1 MAARRTALLLDI
13 GFGTLQGS
21 ARSCERIQDYL
32 GRRDFEIAVLRG
44 PEVTRARVSATLAGL
59 RLSEG
64 DSFVLYFVGHGE
76 RARGERLAATGGQAP
91 PDTDVLLLLTHDVFD
106 PSQPAPGIA
115 GIELAKWLSPIV
127 TATGNVTVILDCC
140 RAATMTAGEAAL
152 DPAAQARVDATL
164 ARAAAGLRDKYPNKI
179 TRRGAPKMVCLVA
192 TTANEIAVERE
203 LADGSGRIGLFTDAL
218 VQVLDAHHGE
228 LRSWDEL
235 LPEIQDI
242 VLRDC
247 PTQRPGVEGQR
258 HRVPFS
264 RQERPP
270 IDEYACLATRGGW
283 VLHAG
288 ALHGMHVGD
297 RFTLGP
303 VTATAVAVD
312 LDRATLR
319 LDEDDASIPPISR
332 ARRVACAA
340 RDILT
345 WPAGHDL
352 PDTFSAALR
361 AAPEIAIA
369 AGVDAGP
376 AGFTR
381 HDDAV
386 VLRDRAGAIVHAEP
400 MIGLGHGA
408 ARLVAAARRLVRW
421 ERQRVA
427 LAQLSGSLVC
437 AAFGRVGADDELPRE
452 GALLRAGDRLW
463 VRAWGTG
470 DHPEVFASLFHLRA
484 DRNLTH
490 LGEALDHGVSVPRSR
505 TVELA
510 RELAIPWSPHVPRTT
525 PCDEALLVLTS
536 LRPRALHRVA
546 SDPWEHPD
554 QPTKRITRSGVD
566 RPVLGA
572 TLFRY
577 RLLP

>member
-1 MAARRTALLLDI
+1 MAARRIALLLDI

-21 ARSCERIQDYL
+21 ARSCARIEDYL
-32 GRRDFEIAVLRG
+32 GRRGFTIEVLRG
-44 PEVTRARVSATLAGL
+44 PEVTRARVSARLASL

-76 RARGERLAATGGQAP
+76 RARGERLAAPEGQPP

-115 GIELAKWLSPIV
+115 GSELSSWLSPIAR
-127 TATGNVTVILDCC
+127 ATGNVTVILDCC
-140 RAATMTAGEAAL
+140 RAATMTAGEALL

-164 ARAAAGLRDKYPNKI
+164 ARSAAGLRSKYADKI
-179 TRRGAPKMVCLVA
+179 TRSGAPKLVSLVA
-192 TTANEIAVERE
+192 TTASEIAVERE

-228 LRSWDEL
+228 QRTWDEL
-235 LPEIQDI
+235 LPAIQDI
-242 VLRDC
+242 VLADC

-270 IDEYACLATRGGW
+270 IDEYACLATRGAW
-283 VLHAG
+283 SLHAG
-288 ALHGMHVGD
+288 ALHGVQVGD

-319 LDEDDASIPPISR
+319 LEHDASLPPISR

-345 WPAGHDL
+345 WPAGHVL

-361 AAPEIAIA
+361 AAPELELA

-376 AGFTR
+376 AGFT
-381 HDDAV
+381 HHGDAV
-386 VLRDRAGAIVHAEP
+386 VLRDHAGVIVHAEP
-400 MIGLGHGA
+400 AIETPPGA
-408 ARLVAAARRLVRW
+408 ARLVAAARRLARW
-421 ERQRVA
+421 ERQRAA
-427 LAQLSGSLVC
+427 LVELTDPRVR

-452 GALLRAGDRLW
+452 GTLLREGDRLW

-470 DHPEVFASLFHLRA
+470 DHPEVFVSLFHLRA
-484 DRNLTH
+484 DRSLTH
-490 LGEALDHGVSVPRSR
+490 LTEALDHGLSVPRSR
-505 TVELA
+505 SVDLA
-510 RELAIPWSPHVPRTT
+510 RELPLTWSPHVPRSA

-546 SDPWEHPD
+546 SELVEHAD
-554 QPTKRITRSGVD
+554 QPTKRTTRSGAGQ
-566 RPVLGA
+566 PVLGA
-572 TLFRY
+572 MLLRY